1 MENFELQTP
10 TRIYFGRGRENE
22 AGAIAKAHGARK
34 PLICYGGG
42 SVKRSRRVSLTCRVC
57 PSGSETGVEKEV

>member
-22 AGAIAKAHGARK
+22 AGAIAKAHGAR
-34 PLICYGGG
+34 
-42 SVKRSRRVSLTCRVC
+42 SRSYATAAAA
-57 PSGSETGVEKEV
+57 